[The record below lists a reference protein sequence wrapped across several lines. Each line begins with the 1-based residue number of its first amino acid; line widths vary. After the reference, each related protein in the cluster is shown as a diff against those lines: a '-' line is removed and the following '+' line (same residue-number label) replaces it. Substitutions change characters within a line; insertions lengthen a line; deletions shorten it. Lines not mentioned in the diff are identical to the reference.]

1 MKSLE
6 GVRMREGKRPCET
19 NHESHL
25 SVRERQMNF
34 GQHLE
39 ELRVEDRFLVLPMMV
54 KTVRIEHIGPIREF
68 GAEFSEGTNIVYGSN
83 GCGKTVLVKTLYD
96 FFSSERGGLRY
107 RLTHG
112 KSEGRVSVVPYLPQT
127 TFTYV
132 EIRSADGCWTHD
144 AKRCALLDEPADA
157 LAQDDFKQFLGYV
170 NNRFAQAIITTHNI
184 ERCSSGEG
192 KLLKMR
198 GSYEHES

>member
-1 MKSLE
+1 MESLE
-6 GVRMREGKRPCET
+6 GFRMREGRGQSET
-19 NHESHL
+19 NHESL
-25 SVRERQMNF
+25 MSVRERQMNF

-68 GAEFSEGTNIVYGSN
+68 SAEFSEGTNIVYGPN

-112 KSEGRVSVVPYLPQT
+112 KSEGWVSVVPYLPRT
-127 TFTYV
+127 TSAYAET
-132 EIRSADGCWTHD
+132 RSADGCWTHD
-144 AKRCALLDEPADA
+144 AKRCALLDEPTDA

-170 NNRFAQAIITTHNI
+170 NNRFAQAIVTTHSI
-184 ERCSSGEG
+184 DRCSPGEG